1 MNYIENYISR
11 SKLKGYGKTM
21 KILLI
26 EDDEVM
32 SKFIKFA
39 LTGAGYSVDHVKNGN
54 VGLELARVNSEVYD
68 IIVLDVVLPGC
79 DGFEICKSLREENN
93 NVLILML
100 SERGRTEDKVKGLN
114 VGADDYM
121 AKPFKISE
129 LLARI
134 RALQRRQTETLRNH
148 KIIVRNVELDPDGQ
162 EVFVSGKL
170 IDLTPIE
177 FRMLS
182 LLIKE
187 RGKVLSRSMIIEK
200 VWDIE
205 SGDLF
210 SNSINVHIRSL
221 RCKINDSKKNP
232 LIITVRGSGYKFATE

>member
-1 MNYIENYISR
+1 
-11 SKLKGYGKTM
+11 M

-26 EDDEVM
+26 DDDEVM

-39 LTGAGYSVDHVKNGN
+39 LTGAGYSVDHVKDGS

-68 IIVLDVVLPGC
+68 VLVSEIPLPGC
-79 DGFEICKSLREENN
+79 DGLQICKSLRDEGNN
-93 NVLILML
+93 ILILIL
-100 SERGRTEDKVKGLN
+100 SEKDKAEDKVKGLN
-114 VGADDYM
+114 AGADDYM
-121 AKPFKISE
+121 TKPFKISE

-134 RALQRRQTETLRNH
+134 RALQRRQTQTYRKKKFVIRN
-148 KIIVRNVELDPDGQ
+148 IELDSESQ
-162 EVFVSGKL
+162 EVRVSGKL
-170 IDLTPIE
+170 IALTPIE

-182 LLIKE
+182 LLMNE
-187 RGKVLSRSMIIEK
+187 CGKVLSRGVIIEK

-221 RCKINDSKKNP
+221 RIKINDSRSHP
-232 LIITVRGSGYKFATE
+232 LITTVRGSGYKFATQ